1 MNYIEQEI
9 EFTKSN
15 FNLDEVLEF
24 EKEHKVEIIRGEDY
38 LYCCHID
45 NKIYAPSL
53 TPLCALVTGIKI
65 YKIHN
70 SHE

>member
-53 TPLCALVTGIKI
+53 TSLCALVTGIKI